1 MIDEQ
6 EPQGVPVEQDYAKH
20 NELHTPGNT
29 PMQKHV
35 PPETVV
41 IRPLTDKEKE
51 DGYMTIFLGNSK
63 ASRQNANALMEPYI
77 EMLTLRQMVDR
88 NNDYIPALRKKEEE
102 WQSFAA
108 EHYPS
113 ISPDDLEERAGKM
126 VSFYSDFL
134 DDLRVR
140 SDAIREDGISNLSD
154 RGGVITPDVSGRKP
168 GRDVKNM
175 KDSDIMRR
183 RVINSEDG
191 RLVFDIELRNSFVK
205 LSILRPSK
213 MDMGNLVNDIK
224 NAVKGYVRRVNN
236 NSATLARIAVGRVL
250 WDFIA
255 KRITY
260 SSVSDIH
267 DYRQLATVIRWTDI
281 DVLAT
286 SLIRAYTNKGVHM
299 HLVCAAPNCDWQG
312 FELVDAERLVHHR
325 DRHDTAAESAAYGN
339 LFNHKV
345 TYTIAE
351 TLELIKAAKFGLD
364 TNRVP
369 NDDNTIYL
377 ELGSPSLA
385 NAFQTFDYFS
395 ARVSGE
401 LQDLRTKVIDPE
413 EYETQRNMI
422 YTSLGATEYIHWIS
436 KFVAAGAPNTD
447 EKDTVLD
454 RDFAKDQ
461 DDFNL
466 GLVEAIKDSTQFNNR
481 LTSAIFNKT
490 PFLSKTFCGIDNTA
504 CPKCKARREQL
515 EDPENLKDRKL
526 GFTPIDPL
534 MSFFTHAQLLLMA
547 EATNGLDARVKAL
560 SE

>member
-1 MIDEQ
+1 MNEETQ
-6 EPQGVPVEQDYAKH
+6 EPGVPVEKTFAKH

-35 PPETVV
+35 PAETVV

-51 DGYMTIFLGNSK
+51 DGYLTIFLGNSK
-63 ASRQNANALMEPYI
+63 ESRQNANSLMEPYI
-77 EMLTLRQMVDR
+77 EMITLRQMADR
-88 NNDYIPALRKKEEE
+88 NNDYLPALRKKEEE

-113 ISPDDLEERAGKM
+113 VSPEQLEERAGKM
-126 VSFYSDFL
+126 VAFYSEFL
-134 DDLRVR
+134 DEIRVR
-140 SDAIREDGISNLSD
+140 SNAVREDAISNLSD
-154 RGGVITPDVSGRKP
+154 RGGLLSSDVSGRKP

-205 LSILRPSK
+205 LSMLRPSK

-224 NAVKGYVRRVNN
+224 NAIKGYVRRVNN
-236 NSATLARIAVGRVL
+236 NSATLARIAAGRVI

-260 SSVSDIH
+260 SSVSDIG
-267 DYRQLATVIRWTDI
+267 DFRQLASIIRWADI
-281 DVLAT
+281 DVLT
-286 SLIRAYTNKGVHM
+286 TGLLRAYTNKGVHM
-299 HLVCAAPNCDWQG
+299 HLVCASPKCDWEG
-312 FELVDAERLVHHR
+312 FELVDAERLIHHR
-325 DRHDTAAESAAYGN
+325 DAHDTPEESAAYGN

-345 TYTIAE
+345 TFTSEE
-351 TLELIKAAKFGLD
+351 TLELIGNAKFGVD
-364 TNRVP
+364 TVRVP
-369 NDDNTIYL
+369 NDDNSIYF

-413 EYETQRNMI
+413 EFETQRNMI

-436 KFVAAGAPNTD
+436 KFVAAGTPNTD
-447 EKDTVLD
+447 EPDVVLS
-454 RDFAKDQ
+454 RDKSKDQ

-466 GLVEAIKDSTQFNNR
+466 GLVEAIKDSSQFNAR

-490 PFLSKTFCGIDNTA
+490 PYLSKTFCGIGNFA
-504 CPKCKARREQL
+504 CPKCKARSEEL
-515 EDPENLKDRKL
+515 EDTENLKERKF
-526 GFTPIDPL
+526 GYTPIDPI
-534 MSFFTHAQLLLMA
+534 MSFFTHVQLLLMA
-547 EATNGLDARVKAL
+547 EATDGLDARVKAL

>member
-1 MIDEQ
+1 MTDETN
-6 EPQGVPVEQDYAKH
+6 QGVPVEKTFAKH

-29 PMQKHV
+29 PMVNHV

-51 DGYMTIFLGNSK
+51 DGFMTIFLGNSK
-63 ASRQNANALMEPYI
+63 ESRKHSNALMEPYI
-77 EMLTLRQMVDR
+77 EMITLRQMVER
-88 NNDYIPALRKKEEE
+88 NNDYLPALRKKEEE

-113 ISPDDLEERAGKM
+113 IAPDALEERAGKM
-126 VSFYSDFL
+126 VAFYSEFL
-134 DDLRVR
+134 DDLRMR
-140 SDAIREDGISNLSD
+140 SGAIREDHISNLCD

-213 MDMGNLVNDIK
+213 MDMGNLINDIR
-224 NAVKGYVRRVNN
+224 NAIKGYVRRVNN
-236 NSATLARIAVGRVL
+236 NSATLARIAAGRVI

-260 SSVSDIH
+260 SSVSNIGDF
-267 DYRQLATVIRWTDI
+267 RQLSSVIRWTDI
-281 DVLAT
+281 DVLT
-286 SLIRAYTNKGVHM
+286 IGLLRAYTNKGVHM
-299 HLVCAAPNCDWQG
+299 HLVCASPKCDWEG
-312 FELVDAERLVHHR
+312 FELVDAERLAHHR
-325 DRHDTAAESAAYGN
+325 DMHDTPEESAAYGN

-345 TYTIAE
+345 TYTIEE
-351 TLELIKAAKFGLD
+351 TMALIKGAKFGLES
-364 TNRVP
+364 TRVS
-369 NDDNTIYL
+369 NDDDSIYF

-401 LQDLRTKVIDPE
+401 LQDLRTKVLDPE
-413 EYETQRNMI
+413 EFDTQRNMI
-422 YTSLGATEYIHWIS
+422 YTSLGATEYIHWID
-436 KFVAAGAPNTD
+436 KFVAVGNTATD
-447 EKDTVLD
+447 EPDTVLS
-454 RDFAKDQ
+454 RDNAKDQ

-466 GLVEAIKDSTQFNNR
+466 GLVEAIKDSSQFNSR

-490 PFLSKTFCGIDNTA
+490 PYLSKSFCGINNFV
-504 CPKCKARREQL
+504 CPKCKKAREDL
-515 EDPENLKDRKL
+515 EDPENIKDRKF
-526 GFTPIDPL
+526 GYTPIDPI
-534 MSFFTHAQLLLMA
+534 MSFFTHVQLLLMA
-547 EATNGLDARVKAL
+547 EATDGLDARVKAL